1 MYDYR
6 ISTHPTRLR
15 RRLPPRRIGTSAIT
29 AGRRSINWLRVCLC
43 NYCLVPVPC
52 GVPLNSRIPD
62 FPFKTT
68 RLLLVVYFKVGMEE
82 IVVLVVVGSD
92 VVDPFLSRSHS
103 PNLGGIST
111 NFDSLVYSLVLLEC
125 DSVRCW
131 SALPSVTVGVP
142 PTLFRFRDPAHS
154 TYSDSHTHTPCGRSC
169 RRVYNTELIY

>member
-68 RLLLVVYFKVGMEE
+68 RLLLVVYFKVGMEG

-92 VVDPFLSRSHS
+92 VVDPFLSRSHP
-103 PNLGGIST
+103 PNLGGMST
-111 NFDSLVYSLVLLEC
+111 NFDSLVYSLALLELMRFG
-125 DSVRCW
+125 SV
-131 SALPSVTVGVP
+131 LVGAPLGDRWCP
-142 PTLFRFRDPAHS
+142 PNAVSFPWPGPQHLFR
-154 TYSDSHTHTPCGRSC
+154 
-169 RRVYNTELIY
+169 